1 VVISHTVF
9 SSFNKFFLQDFL
21 CFCSKSLSCPKPS
34 CIVLQIFLYFF
45 FLCFLSQSQL
55 NNGFSA
61 HVGESVGEEVGEAV
75 VGEEVGEEVGK
86 KAEKIL

>member
-1 VVISHTVF
+1 
-9 SSFNKFFLQDFL
+9 
-21 CFCSKSLSCPKPS
+21 LSCPKPS
-34 CIVLQIFLYFF
+34 CIVLQVFLYFF

-75 VGEEVGEEVGK
+75 VGEEVGEEVGE
-86 KAEKIL
+86 AVVEEEVGEEVGEADIFM